1 MRYTLLTRTGRLMRF
16 YVEDVANLYQRLYGG
31 VVFSSQVLDTVAQ
44 PDTMATY

>member
-1 MRYTLLTRTGRLMRF
+1 MKYTLLTSKGSIMCF
-16 YVEDVANLYQRLYGG
+16 YVESVATLYQRLYGG